1 MNGTRWFEKFED
13 GNTWLCYE
21 QVDVDGNVLNDFCGL
36 EDNCRGMSLPLV
48 LEVTWPW
55 QLRAVLYLVGLLYR
69 SISSTDSLHQLI
81 NMTLIF

>member
-13 GNTWLCYE
+13 GNTFLCYE
-21 QVDVDGNVLNDFCGL
+21 QVDVDGNVVSDSQFCGL

-69 SISSTDSLHQLI
+69 SLSSTDSHHQRI
-81 NMTLIF
+81 NIIH